1 MQDYVDA
8 RPPPVMGFHTYD
20 PDRAPNL
27 EDASRYR
34 YCSAEELL
42 ALFDQGGVVADLG
55 SGTGFYTDDVAPYV
69 ETCYAVD
76 VQREMH
82 EFYREK
88 GVPGS
93 VELVEAAVDDLPF
106 PDAHLDGAF
115 STMTYH
121 EFGAEPRSAGERTA
135 SESGD
140 EALAELRRVLAP
152 DARVGIADW
161 TAEGEGRE
169 GPPLDERFALEDC
182 TAAFEAAGFD
192 VEFASERRE
201 TFVCSLRR
209 RP

>member
-1 MQDYVDA
+1 
-8 RPPPVMGFHTYD
+8 MGFHTYD

-42 ALFDQGGVVADLG
+42 ALFDQGGIVADLG

-69 ETCYAVD
+69 DTCYAVD

-88 GVPGS
+88 GVPES

-106 PDAHLDGAF
+106 PDGHLDGAF

-121 EFGAEPRSAGERTA
+121 EFHSDA
-135 SESGD
+135 
-140 EALAELRRVLAP
+140 ALAELHRVLAP
-152 DARVGIADW
+152 GARVGIADW

-169 GPPLDERFALEDC
+169 GPPLDERFALGDC
-182 TAAFEAAGFD
+182 TSAFEECGFG

-201 TFVCSLRR
+201 TFVCSVRKQ
-209 RP
+209 P